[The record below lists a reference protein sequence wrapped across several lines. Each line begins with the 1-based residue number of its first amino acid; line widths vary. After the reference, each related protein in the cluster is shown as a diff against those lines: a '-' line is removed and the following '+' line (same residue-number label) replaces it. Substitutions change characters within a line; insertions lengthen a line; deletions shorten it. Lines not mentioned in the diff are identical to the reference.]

1 MSCSGR
7 TAARPAGRPV
17 LTVVALAAATLL
29 LTVGA
34 SPASAAPG
42 RAYVANSASDTVSV
56 VDTAT
61 NTVITAI
68 PVGNGPEGLAVTPDG
83 TRVYVPNWEGGTV
96 SVISTTSNTV
106 VATVTVGGEP
116 RSVAISPDGT
126 RAWVTGHGGVH
137 VIDTATNTVVG
148 TVPGVPFAFDVAF
161 SPDGTRAYLTYLA
174 VDEVLAVVDT
184 TTLAVVAQPP
194 IGHNSVEV
202 EVSPDG
208 SRVYVLGQAF
218 DVRMFDTATNTQ
230 VGQVLLPRV
239 MDLVASPDGA
249 RLYVLEAG
257 SQPTLLVLD
266 AATLA
271 VLTRVPLGVN
281 FSAWGMAVSP
291 TGDRVYVTGPAGSTG
306 LLVVVDTAT
315 NTVTTV
321 TVGSRP
327 LNVAVTSA
335 TPPLPPGPVIEGATF
350 YTDGTSVRSGVTPG
364 TRVSAFTTSAVP
376 GLDYRLAL
384 SRDGCRT
391 VVAVLNSTPRFA
403 SASGII
409 GTTAGVVPAGTPAGR
424 YQVCFLAPHGAGATV
439 TGPATLDV
447 V

>member
-1 MSCSGR
+1 MVQ
-7 TAARPAGRPV
+7 AGIPV
-17 LTVVALAAATLL
+17 RRAVWAVVALAASTLL
-29 LTVGA
+29 LA
-34 SPASAAPG
+34 AAPAQAAQG

-61 NTVITAI
+61 NTVITTI

-83 TRVYVPNWEGGTV
+83 TRVYVPNWEDGTV

-106 VATVTVGGEP
+106 VATVTVGGAP
-116 RSVAISPDGT
+116 RSAAISPDGT
-126 RAWVTGHGGVH
+126 RAWVVGFGGVH

-148 TVPGVPFAFDVAF
+148 TVPGVPFALDVAF

-174 VDEVLAVVDT
+174 EDEVLAVVDT

-208 SRVYVLGQAF
+208 SRVYVLGQNF

-249 RLYVLEAG
+249 RLYVVQGG

-271 VLTRVPLGVN
+271 VLTRVPLDAAPLNFVPWGV
-281 FSAWGMAVSP
+281 AVSP
-291 TGDRVYVTGPAGSTG
+291 TGDRVYVTGPAGPTG
-306 LLVVVDTAT
+306 VVVVVDTAT

-335 TPPLPPGPVIEGATF
+335 TPPPPPPPVIEGATF
-350 YTDGTSVRSGVTPG
+350 YTDGTSARSGVTPG

-376 GLDYRLAL
+376 GLDYRLVL

-403 SASGII
+403 SASGVI
-409 GTTAGVVPAGTPAGR
+409 GTTAGVVPAGIPAGR
-424 YQVCFLAPHGAGATV
+424 YQVCFLAPSVSGVTM
-439 TGPATLDV
+439 TGPVTLDV